1 MRTQFISIS
10 IFLHNQISLFF
21 FWSPVE
27 GRIKNYRDVS
37 SKLIFYDLVQ
47 DSVKLQTVFNWTRV
61 GGAEDEFHNFAMLTR
76 VGDIVS

>member
-1 MRTQFISIS
+1 MVP
-10 IFLHNQISLFF
+10 FF
-21 FWSPVE
+21 SSVK

-47 DSVKLQTVFNWTRV
+47 DSTKLQAVFNWTRV
-61 GGAEDEFHNFAMLTR
+61 GGTQEEFHTFAMLTR